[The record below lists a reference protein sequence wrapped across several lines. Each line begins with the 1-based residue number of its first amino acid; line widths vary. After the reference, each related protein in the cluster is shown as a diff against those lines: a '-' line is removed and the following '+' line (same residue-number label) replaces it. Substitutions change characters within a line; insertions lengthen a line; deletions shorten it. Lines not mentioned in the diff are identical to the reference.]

1 MCGSVGHA
9 ALGGGGV
16 SVGRSSC
23 ILSQWVMHQ
32 FGFGQWVIQGG
43 GSRVQNAAGVW
54 VSMSFT
60 DGVYMGV

>member
-1 MCGSVGHA
+1 MYQF
-9 ALGGGGV
+9 
-16 SVGRSSC
+16 SC
-23 ILSQWVMHQ
+23 
-32 FGFGQWVIQGG
+32 GQWVIQGG